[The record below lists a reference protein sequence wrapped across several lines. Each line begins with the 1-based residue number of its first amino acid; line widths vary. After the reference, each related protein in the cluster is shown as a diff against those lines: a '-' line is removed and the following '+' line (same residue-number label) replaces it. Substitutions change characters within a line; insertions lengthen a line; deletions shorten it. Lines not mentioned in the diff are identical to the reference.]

1 MTMPYERRRALDFAG
16 ELMRELAFKPDR
28 HQELW
33 GGSVPLKLRQVAKH
47 ILRHY
52 PEPWQIEAAIKNDE
66 RIGWWISDEP
76 ER

>member
-1 MTMPYERRRALDFAG
+1 MTMPYERRRALEFAG
-16 ELMRELAFKPDR
+16 ELLRELAFQHEK

-33 GGSVPLKLRQVAKH
+33 GASVPPKLRQVAKH

-52 PEPWQIEAAIKNDE
+52 PEPWQIAAAGE
-66 RIGWWISDEP
+66 SREPVCRWIGKEP